1 MAPRSR
7 TNSSGAGP
15 STRRE
20 SLRGEKRE
28 REGGVDLPTS
38 ESKRVRMA
46 EAGAARVGESHDQ
59 IEDDWVIVDAETE
72 QSQEQD
78 EVCPITDKHEKPF
91 RLMDM
96 PPEVR
101 IEIYRAC
108 LTRPFD
114 VLLSKEPKPIDREKE
129 RAESILREGGEGNEG
144 FVDGT
149 MSQESEDE
157 ADAEVFER
165 LPDHLANT
173 NDTTGGGS
181 DAWPARSMR
190 ATRSFTRSNMQR
202 SASNNAN
209 AGNNQVTFT
218 ATVPHIPVRRSR
230 MVTNAH
236 MNNPPRG
243 RRSFPASVVIQP
255 PRAPRPQ
262 DVDPLLVNL
271 LQASKLIYK
280 ESRAILYGENTFLL
294 DLDTAQPTLAA
305 LHQRSRG
312 QIKNLRVTIPTHN
325 EILERFAEVVRLSL
339 RYCWRLQRF
348 VIHTPFVL
356 PGAEGSSTSG
366 NTTVYANAFDILRWL
381 PRQCEVVLEGN
392 VCEEIRKVV
401 EKNSNL
407 AKSLDEVSYVL
418 YVDCGRMNLPELPQS
433 DGT

>member
-1 MAPRSR
+1 
-7 TNSSGAGP
+7 
-15 STRRE
+15 
-20 SLRGEKRE
+20 
-28 REGGVDLPTS
+28 
-38 ESKRVRMA
+38 MA
-46 EAGAARVGESHDQ
+46 EAGAVKESSSRAQ
-59 IEDDWVIVDAETE
+59 SEDNGTEDAGT
-72 QSQEQD
+72 QQTQEEND
-78 EVCPITDKHEKPF
+78 LCPITDKNEKPF

-114 VLLSKEPKPIDREKE
+114 ILLSKEPKPVDREKE
-129 RAESILREGGEGNEG
+129 RAESIVVGSEG

-149 MSQESEDE
+149 MSQESEEEE
-157 ADAEVFER
+157 ALLDAEAMQS
-165 LPDHLANT
+165 LAASPPT
-173 NDTTGGGS
+173 NANDATAGGS

-190 ATRSFTRSNMQR
+190 ALRSLTRSNMQR
-202 SASNNAN
+202 RASNSANAPNAN
-209 AGNNQVTFT
+209 APATPTFT
-218 ATVPHIPVRRSR
+218 LPNIPLRRNR
-230 MVTNAH
+230 FATNAH
-236 MNNPPRG
+236 TNNPSRG
-243 RRSFPASVVIQP
+243 RRSFSSSAAIPPP

-271 LQASKLIYK
+271 LRASKLIYK

-294 DLDTAQPTLAA
+294 DLDTAQPTLAN

-312 QIKNLRVTIPTHN
+312 QIKHLRVTIPTHN

-381 PRQCEVVLEGN
+381 PRKCEVVLEGN
-392 VCEEIRKVV
+392 VCEEIRRVV
-401 EKNSNL
+401 EKNLDL
-407 AKSLDEVSYVL
+407 AKNLDDVSHSL
-418 YVDCGRMNLPELPQS
+418 YVDGGHQAVCEEDSP
-433 DGT
+433 